1 MISLTRTV
9 SFPATHR
16 MWRSDWSEQEN
27 RTHFGPVAE
36 YHGHEY
42 SCSVTVGAAL
52 DPTTGMVADLAALDA
67 VIEQEVVTRLRGR
80 RLNTD
85 LPEFASGR
93 PLPTC
98 EALASILYTRL
109 AARLPAQMRLVRVRV
124 AEDPTLYAD
133 CTGES

>member
-9 SFPATHR
+9 SFSATHR
-16 MWRSDWSEQEN
+16 MWRADWSEREN
-27 RTHFGPVAE
+27 REHFGPVAE

-42 SCSVTVGAAL
+42 SCSVTVGAGL
-52 DPTTGMVADLAALDA
+52 DPVTGMVADLAALDSIIA
-67 VIEQEVVTRLRGR
+67 QEVVHRLHGR

-85 LPEFASGR
+85 LPDFASGR

-98 EALASILYTRL
+98 EALASILYTRI
-109 AARLPAQMRLVRVRV
+109 AARLPAEMRLVRVRV
-124 AEDPTLYAD
+124 AEDPTLYAE